1 MGWENPPVP
10 WRELEARLS
19 GRIPDPPR
27 PIGDGGDAAGWSRHR
42 PAYEPKA
49 LLRPANPVPYVELHA
64 HSSFSH
70 LDGASLPEELVE
82 EAVRLGLTG
91 LALTDHNGMYGV
103 PRFAEAAEAV
113 GLATV
118 FGAELSLDLTVPRTT
133 SQRATGA
140 RSGMPDPDGRHLLV
154 LARGPEGYS
163 RLCRAISTA
172 QLRGGA
178 KGHPVYDLD
187 ELAEAAGGHWLV
199 LTGCRKGLVRSALE
213 GGDYGSFGL

>member
-19 GRIPDPPR
+19 GRVPDKPR
-27 PIGDGGDAAGWSRHR
+27 VEGDGGDAAGWSRHR
-42 PAYEPKA
+42 PAYEPK
-49 LLRPANPVPYVELHA
+49 LLSRPADPVPYVELHA

-82 EAVRLGLTG
+82 EAVRLGLSG

-118 FGAELSLDLTVPRTT
+118 FGA
-133 SQRATGA
+133 
-140 RSGMPDPDGRHLLV
+140 
-154 LARGPEGYS
+154 
-163 RLCRAISTA
+163 
-172 QLRGGA
+172 
-178 KGHPVYDLD
+178 
-187 ELAEAAGGHWLV
+187 
-199 LTGCRKGLVRSALE
+199 
-213 GGDYGSFGL
+213 